1 MTKVEAIKK
10 VMEDNNGIAS
20 WSIIYEQIE
29 KYYPNARQSKEWQA
43 GIRGVL
49 YRELRNNKNFK
60 KVGLSLFAL
69 QDYQE
74 ENIEEIKENPIR
86 MHSFMEGICV
96 EIGNFLKLDTYTAD
110 PSASYNN
117 VALSNLTTM
126 QSLPNFTYDEILDTT
141 KRIDVLWF
149 NQKGFQFPKRAIEIV
164 DSIGTLE
171 PALKRTLQ
179 LMEFN
184 MISYI
189 LLKEKD
195 IKKVYK
201 ELSKEPY
208 KRLQNKYVVK
218 SYDEILNIYRNPIA
232 NMYDDFLQVEKYF

>member
-1 MTKVEAIKK
+1 MTKIEAIKK

-20 WSIIYEQIE
+20 WAIIYKEIE
-29 KYYPNARQSKEWQA
+29 KYYPNIKASQEWEA

-49 YRELRNNKNFK
+49 YRELKQGKMFK

-74 ENIEEIKENPIR
+74 ETFEEIKEKPIR
-86 MHSFMEGICV
+86 MHSFMEGICI

-110 PSASYNN
+110 PSATYNN
-117 VALSNLTTM
+117 VVLSDMTTM
-126 QSLPNFTYDEILDTT
+126 YSVPNFTYSEIVDTV

-149 NQKGFQFPKRAIEIV
+149 NQKGFKFPKRAIEIV

-179 LMEFN
+179 LLEFN
-184 MISYI
+184 LTSFI
-189 LLKEKD
+189 LVDNKN
-195 IKKVYK
+195 IKKVNK
-201 ELSKEPY
+201 ELNKEPY
-208 KRLQNKYVVK
+208 RRIREKYIIK
-218 SYDEILNIYRNPIA
+218 SYDEILSIYRNPIA
-232 NMYDDFLQVEKYF
+232 NMENSFLQVEQNF